1 MIDSTDD
8 VIRSPD
14 NRTLKL
20 IRSLRQRKMRDSE
33 RAFVLEGIR
42 AVEDALEIGGPAR
55 VILVRA
61 DSDWRPSPR
70 SAAVPV
76 RRVAPRL
83 FNELAETESPQPVM
97 AVFDIPEMMP
107 AERDSPLYVVVD
119 GVQDPGN
126 LGTLLRSASA
136 VDASAVLLTPGT
148 VDAYNGKVVRAA
160 MGAHF
165 RLPIA
170 PLDETSREWL
180 VDRCAVRVL
189 AEMRSALTYDRIDW
203 TEPVALI
210 VGSEAHGPSEIGR
223 SLATVS
229 AGIPLLNDVESLNAG
244 VAASVMLFE
253 AARQRRALIYA

>member
-1 MIDSTDD
+1 MIDSNDE

-20 IRSLRQRKMRDSE
+20 IRSLRQRKVRE
-33 RAFVLEGIR
+33 AEWAFVLEGVR
-42 AVEDALEIGGPAR
+42 AVEDALEIGGTAR

-61 DSDWRPSPR
+61 DSEWRPPR
-70 SAAVPV
+70 SAATVSV
-76 RRVAPRL
+76 RRVAPRT
-83 FNELAETESPQPVM
+83 FNELAETDTPQPVM
-97 AVFDIPEMMP
+97 AVFDMPSTIPV
-107 AERDSPLYVVVD
+107 ERDSPLYVVVD

-126 LGTLLRSASA
+126 LGTLLRSAAA
-136 VDASAVLLTPGT
+136 VDVSAVLLTPGT

-170 PLDETSREWL
+170 PLDESSRERL
-180 VDRCAVRVL
+180 VVRCRVRVL
-189 AEMRSALTYDRIDW
+189 AESGSAVTYDGIDW
-203 TEPVALI
+203 TEPAALI
-210 VGSEAHGPSEIGR
+210 VGSEAHGPSEMGR

-229 AGIPLLNDVESLNAG
+229 AGIPLLNEVESLNAG

-253 AARQRRALIYA
+253 AARQRRAGISA